1 MQAGGGGGGP
11 QNGGGGGP
19 HPGGGGGG
27 AAHPTGPGGGGGPH
41 GCALATPAP
50 MPVAAIA
57 IPPHNAVAPTSR
69 RSFTVRDAIVFSLHS
84 A

>member
-1 MQAGGGGGGP
+1 MQAGGGGGGGP
-11 QNGGGGGP
+11 QSGGGGGP
-19 HPGGGGGG
+19 QPGGGGGG
-27 AAHPTGPGGGGGPH
+27 APQATGPGGGGPH
-41 GCALATPAP
+41 GSALAMPAP

-57 IPPHNAVAPTSR
+57 MPPHNAVVPTSR